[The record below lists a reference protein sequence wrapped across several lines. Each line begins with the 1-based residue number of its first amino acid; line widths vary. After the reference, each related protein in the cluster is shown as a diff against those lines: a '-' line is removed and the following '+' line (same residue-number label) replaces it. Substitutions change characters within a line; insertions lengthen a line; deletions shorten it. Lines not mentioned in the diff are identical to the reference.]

1 MSLDIYTGPMFA
13 GKSSAV
19 LGILRRH
26 KFIGIKTLCITSS
39 LDTRYAD
46 NSIVTHAGERYPA
59 TAVGHLMPLLQT
71 PEFAAATHIIIE
83 EAQFFQD
90 LKRFALCAA
99 NIKKKH
105 VICVGLDGD
114 SVAEPF
120 GQLLELVPHCNI
132 IHKFRALCSKCRN
145 GTEAIYT
152 CRKSG
157 VPEQTEQICVGGADQ
172 YEALCRDHYMDSTI
186 ESLRDESAQ
195 MQKYLEDYIAPVAES
210 PKNYLEYL
218 LRFVGFAKC
227 GEYLLKMYPLRP
239 AENSATVVEDAS

>member
-1 MSLDIYTGPMFA
+1 MSLDLYIGPMFA

-26 KFIGIKTLCITSS
+26 SFIGIKTLCITSS

-59 TAVGHLMPLLQT
+59 RATETLMPLLKT
-71 PEFAAATHIIIE
+71 PEFLEATHLIIE
-83 EAQFFQD
+83 EAQFFRD
-90 LKRFALCAA
+90 LKQFVLCAV
-99 NIKKKH
+99 NIMKKH
-105 VICVGLDGD
+105 TICVGLDGD

-120 GQLLELVPHCNI
+120 GQLLELVPHSNH
-132 IHKFRALCSKCRN
+132 IHKFRALCCQCKN

-152 CRKSG
+152 CRKIDA
-157 VPEQTEQICVGGADQ
+157 PEQTEQICVGGADQ
-172 YEALCRDHYMDSTI
+172 YEALCRTHYLDSTI
-186 ESLRDESAQ
+186 LRLRAEPAQ

-218 LRFVGFAKC
+218 LRFVGLAQS
-227 GEYLLKMYPLRP
+227 GDYLLKMYPLRGSG
-239 AENSATVVEDAS
+239 NSPSIP